1 MKVTYDSMCFACGV
15 DNPKG
20 LKLVFENR
28 GGEARAEWTPGPEHV
43 GWSGVIHGGLI
54 STLLD
59 EAMAYALIYSGVF
72 GVTGQLSVRF
82 RKPLHVGEKV
92 AVTARVVE
100 AKGRLIRAAGEVR
113 RLSEASGW
121 TDGRAADGAPVEGGP
136 EGSRPGEV
144 RGEIVAEAEATF
156 VKVGNAEHDIAGDA

>member
-1 MKVTYDSMCFACGV
+1 MVTGVKVVYDSMCFACGV

-28 GGEARAEWTPGPEHV
+28 VGDARAEWTPGPEHV

-59 EAMAYALIYSGVF
+59 EAMAYALIYSGAF

-82 RKPLHVGEKV
+82 RRPLRVGERV
-92 AVTARVVE
+92 AVTARVLE
-100 AKGRLIRAAGEVR
+100 IRGRLIRAAGEVR
-113 RLSEASGW
+113 RLGEAVGF
-121 TDGRAADGAPVEGGP
+121 P
-136 EGSRPGEV
+136 EGRSGQGVPGDV
-144 RGEIVAEAEATF
+144 IAEAEATF
-156 VKVGNAEHDIAGDA
+156 VKVSSVDLQAKQ